1 KTSIL
6 IENARPMSGDKKPNK
21 MKDIK
26 KAGIVVHVMFL
37 ICANKSTFNIEDAI
51 FVVSESGDILSP
63 KKAPETIAPAV
74 IGSDTS
80 VALDIPINATPMV
93 PTVVKELPTLIPTI
107 ADTRNTIAKKNF
119 GVTILNPKKISV
131 GIVPPSI
138 QLTISIPIKKNKNT
152 AAIPVLVP
160 SVMTFSNSLYG
171 TFFIRPQ
178 IKSNNNTITNG
189 ICGFASSI
197 TILPNIIPIIV
208 IVSKTASL

>member
-1 KTSIL
+1 MPPRVNNSSTSSTPVFEVKPLNNTFKYPCKGMEPWKNDMIIALIAPAASASKAGAFFNEKYNKTTIGIIALYQLTRTVSNNPCRKTSIL
-6 IENARPMSGDKKPNK
+6 LKSALPMSGDKKPNK

-26 KAGIVVHVMFL
+26 KAGIIVHVMFL
-37 ICANKSTFNIEDAI
+37 ICANKSTFNIDDAI

-119 GVTILNPKKISV
+119 G
-131 GIVPPSI
+131 
-138 QLTISIPIKKNKNT
+138 
-152 AAIPVLVP
+152 
-160 SVMTFSNSLYG
+160 
-171 TFFIRPQ
+171 
-178 IKSNNNTITNG
+178 
-189 ICGFASSI
+189 
-197 TILPNIIPIIV
+197 
-208 IVSKTASL
+208 